1 MSGGGFGSI
10 LGLGASLIAP
20 EIAPEIFGSGASLGT
35 RLLSNAALGG
45 GIAALTGGNPFLGAL
60 AGGAGAGIKGLMT
73 GPTAQFSPEG
83 ASATPGTNIANATD
97 LSGTTIANSPWTSQ
111 ALSATSP
118 FGTVGTADMANM
130 TASQLASAGSNI
142 TPQVLANLGQQATP
156 AAPAVGVNPNITP
169 NVNTPNVP
177 TDQLTNVPTKTATN
191 FEDMIKK
198 YQISPEKVADTG
210 SVAGT
215 VKNGM
220 YVSQDG
226 NVYDTSKILKAQ
238 NPSFFEKYKWPLLAG
253 GAGLAAMSL
262 NQKPTFP
269 TMAGANVP
277 QFGLASNYART
288 ANPTPIYP
296 TFYAAEGGLADLAQG
311 GSLSNQPVNVDFMHG
326 DMYPMSQQN
335 RSFYATPTQ
344 MPTGAQQALAS
355 YEPKTNPLTGQPTAH
370 MAHGGIADL
379 DMEAKGGMLKGPGD
393 GMSDSIPGTIDGV
406 RPARLADGEFVV
418 PADVVSHLGNGSTDA
433 GAKHLYSMMDRI
445 RKARTGR
452 KSQGRQINP
461 AQYMPA

>member
-60 AGGAGAGIKGLMT
+60 AGGAGAGIKGLMSGPEAPFMSQGA
-73 GPTAQFSPEG
+73 GPTPG
-83 ASATPGTNIANATD
+83 ANIANATD
-97 LSGTTIANSPWTSQ
+97 LSGTSIANSPWTSQ

-118 FGTVGTADMANM
+118 FGTVGTADIANM

-142 TPQVLANLGQQATP
+142 TPQVLSQLGQQATP
-156 AAPAVGVNPNITP
+156 AAAAVGANP
-169 NVNTPNVP
+169 NVNVP
-177 TDQLTNVPTKTATN
+177 TPQADQLTNIPPKAATN

-215 VKNGM
+215 IKNGM

-226 NVYDTSKILKAQ
+226 NIYDTSKILKAQ
-238 NPSFFEKYKWPLLAG
+238 NPSFFQQYKWPLLAG

-262 NQKPTFP
+262 NQKPKFP

-288 ANPTPIYP
+288 ANPTPTYP
-296 TFYAAEGGLADLAQG
+296 TFYAAEGGIAELASG
-311 GSLSNQPVNVDFMHG
+311 GINRISPPNVDFMGG
-326 DMYPMSQQN
+326 DMYPQSQQQ

-370 MAHGGIADL
+370 MAEGGIANIA
-379 DMEAKGGMLKGPGD
+379 MEAKGGMLKGPGD

-452 KSQGRQINP
+452 KSQSRQINP
-461 AQYMPA
+461 VRYMPA